1 MSAPNVTPV
10 EVIEIT
16 RSGNSKKD
24 DLVTVEEPLEIR
36 LQYFETSELKEKSIS
51 VTMRTPGN
59 DLELALGFLFT
70 ENVIS
75 AYKQVDKIFHC
86 KNVKSEE
93 EQGNVVIVK
102 LVKEVEVDIKK
113 LQRFFYTSSSCGVCG
128 KTSIDAITAGNCQLL
143 PADSIKVTP
152 NQIYALPEKLH
163 DAQTTFKHTGGLHAA
178 ALFDEK
184 GKLVLVREDVG
195 RHNALDKLIGSVL
208 HEAMMPLTKNILL
221 LSGRISFELVQK
233 AVATGVTILAA
244 VGAPSSL
251 AIQLAEEFNLTLIGF
266 VKENRFNIYCG
277 GERVVED

>member
-1 MSAPNVTPV
+1 VSAPNVTPIKII
-10 EVIEIT
+10 EVT
-16 RSGNSKKD
+16 QRSNSKKE

-36 LQYFETSELKEKSIS
+36 LQYFEKSELREKSIS

-86 KNVKSEE
+86 KNVKSKE

-102 LVKEVEVDIKK
+102 LVEEVEVDIKK

-143 PADSIKVTP
+143 PVNSLKVTP
-152 NQIYALPEKLH
+152 NQIYALPEKLQA
-163 DAQTTFKHTGGLHAA
+163 AQTNFKHTGGLHAA
-178 ALFDEK
+178 GLFDET
-184 GKLVLVREDVG
+184 GNLVLAREDVG

-208 HEAMMPLTKNILL
+208 YEKMQPLTKNILL

-251 AIQLAEEFNLTLIGF
+251 AIQLAAEFNMTLIGF

-277 GERVVED
+277 GERVVKG

>member
-1 MSAPNVTPV
+1 MSAPNVTPIKVV
-10 EVIEIT
+10 EVT
-16 RSGNSKKD
+16 HCGNSKKD

-36 LQYFETSELKEKSIS
+36 LQYFEKSALREKSIS

-70 ENVIS
+70 ENVIN
-75 AYKQVDKIFHC
+75 AYSQVDKIFHC
-86 KNVKSEE
+86 TNVKSKE

-102 LVKEVEVDIKK
+102 IVKEVSVDIKK

-128 KTSIDAITAGNCQLL
+128 KTSIDAITAGNCELL
-143 PADSIKVTP
+143 PTDSLTVTP
-152 NQIYALPEKLH
+152 NLICALPDKLH
-163 DAQTTFKHTGGLHAA
+163 EAQTTFKHTGGLHAA

-184 GKLVLVREDVG
+184 GTLVLVREDVG

-208 HEAMMPLTKNILL
+208 HEKMLPLTKNILL

-233 AVATGVTILAA
+233 SVATGVTVLAA

-251 AIQLAEEFNLTLIGF
+251 AIQLAEEFNMTLIGF
-266 VKENRFNIYCG
+266 VKANRFNIYCG
-277 GERVVED
+277 AERVLEG